1 MNLQAVVELVDKM
14 SGPLG
19 KINGVLGEFAKGM
32 SEGMKA
38 EMAFQKQ
45 TEQTAKSTTSLADG
59 LKLVGEALAAI
70 GAAKA
75 IFDGF
80 AASIAAADQMDDL
93 AEKLGVSSGK
103 LKGLAYAAEQ
113 SGASLNTLTSGLDRL
128 SRSAAMSEEESSKQA
143 EAFEALGISTQKA
156 NGDLKSSE
164 ELFYEIADAFKGLED
179 GPQKSALAFAI
190 FGGAAKD
197 LMPLLNGGS
206 EGINKLAGEIQ
217 ELGGLTEEQAKR
229 FNAASASLND
239 NISRIVLIFKNMFD
253 VMSNELVPVL
263 DIVISEIIRAYK
275 EGGILRNVVDGIT
288 TVFRDLFVPVL
299 KITITVIDAFVSA
312 VQIAGKGLGA
322 LVAMIVS
329 VAKGDFAAAKTVWAE
344 YKNDVNKIANEHV
357 NLTQRLND
365 SGKAVKKMGDD
376 AEKGADKTKNSLNGL
391 GKKAKEV
398 KSELEG
404 MVKALKF
411 ENQTFNMDDAAKKA
425 AEARAKY
432 EQDIANKVPKGKA
445 DALLAEALAQIKVN
459 EALKAGAEAQRNYE
473 AAGKTVAD
481 MDYNVKVLEMEAKMI
496 GASAEERER
505 AIQAMADEAEIRKIT
520 NGLTDE
526 AAGKISEEIKALQKR
541 RDAAKQTIEDNKR
554 LEQLTS
560 GTWAEQS
567 KKAMDDVE
575 FLYQAYLDGR
585 IKSEEQYVE
594 AVKIRLGS
602 LKDNTKEELDEMT
615 EFWMEAARG
624 MQNTMSSFFF
634 DIMQG
639 KMDNLGDR
647 FKQML
652 DKMVADALAAKLAE
666 ALFGT
671 GFTSTGKM
679 GGWVGSAMSW
689 LGGLFG
695 GARASGGPVQA
706 GKMYLVGEKGPE
718 PFIPGVSGTVLPNSS
733 LKSMAA
739 GQTYHVNITAMDSQD
754 VRRAL
759 EKDMRWLADGVN
771 KASRAYNLGV

>member
-45 TEQTAKSTTSLADG
+45 TQETAKSTKGLADG
-59 LKLVGEALAAI
+59 IALVGKALAALYS
-70 GAAKA
+70 AKQV
-75 IFDGF
+75 FDGF
-80 AASIAAADQMDDL
+80 AAAVIAADQMDDL
-93 AEKLGVSSGK
+93 SAKTGIAAGELQA
-103 LKGLAYAAEQ
+103 LAYAAAQ
-113 SGASLNTLTSGLDRL
+113 SGTDLNTLVSGLDRL
-128 SRSAAMSEEESSKQA
+128 SRSAALSEEESSKQA
-143 EAFEALGISTQKA
+143 AAFEALGISVQKA

-164 ELFYEIADAFKGLED
+164 ELFGEIADAFQGLKD
-179 GPQKSALAFAI
+179 GPEKSAIAFAI
-190 FGGAAKD
+190 FGGAAREM
-197 LMPLLNGGS
+197 LPLLNEGS
-206 EGINKLAGEIQ
+206 EGINRLKGEIQ
-217 ELGGLTEEQAKR
+217 EFGGLSKEEFTGLGQE
-229 FNAASASLND
+229 SARLMD
-239 NISRIVLIFKNMFD
+239 NIDRVILIFQNLFT
-253 VMSNELVPVL
+253 VMSADIVPVINIFV
-263 DIVISEIIRAYK
+263 DQVIRSYK
-275 EGGILRNVVDGIT
+275 EGGVLRNVIDGISAA
-288 TVFRDLFVPVL
+288 FREVFVPAIKVAM
-299 KITITVIDAFVSA
+299 TVVNAFVST
-312 VQIAGKGLGA
+312 VEIAGKGIGALGA
-322 LVAMIVS
+322 IVAA
-329 VAKGDFAAAKTVWAE
+329 VARGDFAGAKAIWNE
-344 YKNDVNKIANEHV
+344 YKNDVGAIAKAHV
-357 NLTQRLND
+357 DFTDKLNATGRAAATTAD
-365 SGKAVKKMGDD
+365 TVDKKTAPSLAKLGANAKA
-376 AEKGADKTKNSLNGL
+376 A
-391 GKKAKEV
+391 

-481 MDYNVKVLEMEAKMI
+481 MDYNVQVLEMEAKMI

-526 AAGKISEEIKALQKR
+526 AAAKISEEIKALQER
-541 RDAAKQTIEDNKR
+541 RDVAKQTIEDNKR

-575 FLYQAYLDGR
+575 FLYKAYMDGR
-585 IKSEEQYVE
+585 IASEEQYVE
-594 AVKIRLGS
+594 AVKIRLSS

-624 MQNTMSSFFF
+624 MQNAMSSFFF
-634 DIMQG
+634 DLMQG

-666 ALFGT
+666 AMFGT
-671 GFTSTGKM
+671 GFTSTGNM
-679 GGWVGSAMSW
+679 GGWVGTAMSW

-739 GQTYHVNITAMDSQD
+739 GQNIQVNITAMDSQD

-771 KASRAYNLGV
+771 KAARAYNLGV